1 MRHRHGPRISLSKVP
16 KLPGA
21 RILAALAL
29 FAIGPLYGL
38 VLVTFPNLWGQ

>member
-1 MRHRHGPRISLSKVP
+1 MRHRHGPRIRLSQVP

-21 RILAALAL
+21 RILAALAI

-38 VLVTFPNLWGQ
+38 LLASWSHLWGR